1 MTKNATSFGQ
11 PGGNPRNKGGRP
23 RSLLRRISDEHGDSV
38 VDLIGIMIRLGR
50 GEVPS
55 GYEQAEIKTSDRIR
69 ATEVALDR
77 LMGKPHQSVEVD
89 AEVGMPALHAQV
101 LAALQLTPHE
111 RRQRL
116 ASSPDSDEETSA
128 DDEQ

>member
-1 MTKNATSFGQ
+1 VAANRTSFGQ
-11 PGGNPRNKGGRP
+11 PGGNPTNKGGRP
-23 RSLLRRISDEHGDSV
+23 RSLLRRISDEHGESV
-38 VDLIGIMIRLGR
+38 VDLIGIMIQLGR
-50 GEVPS
+50 GEVPE

-77 LMGKPHQSVEVD
+77 LIGKPHQSVEID

-101 LAALQLTPHE
+101 LAALQLSPHE

-116 ASSPDSDEETSA
+116 ANQ
-128 DDEQ
+128 DDGDTVDDAG